1 MINGSFPIVAQKT
14 MDICQL
20 RLDWSLLI
28 LITYTILQLHH
39 SNNCSQLLL
48 RSEFQKKFWCRL
60 LFRPEFRRENYQRP
74 LLFFFF
80 WSEKQTSVS
89 FRNFG
94 YGRAAWFIQHHSF
107 CAISFV
113 ESAQTLNT
121 LGNMLLKFLV
131 DTENY

>member
-14 MDICQL
+14 MDYCPL

-28 LITYTILQLHH
+28 LITYTILQQHH
-39 SNNCSQLLL
+39 SNSCSQLLF

-80 WSEKQTSVS
+80 CRKRRHQNPSGISV
-89 FRNFG
+89 
-94 YGRAAWFIQHHSF
+94 GRPAWFIQYHSF

-121 LGNMLLKFLV
+121 LENMLLEFLV